1 MLAVGRADRV
11 VVGLLGDCEGA
22 QTREG
27 ETTSPQISEHIPGR
41 VDKQGE
47 GKLISQ
53 RETAIHSL
61 GLE

>member
-1 MLAVGRADRV
+1 M